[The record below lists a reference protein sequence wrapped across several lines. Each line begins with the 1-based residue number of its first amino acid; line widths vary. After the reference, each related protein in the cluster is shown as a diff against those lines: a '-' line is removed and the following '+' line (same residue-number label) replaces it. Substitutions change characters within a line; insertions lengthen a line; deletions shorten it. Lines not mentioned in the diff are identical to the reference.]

1 MDEKIYKKICSI
13 IMSENRWYLYDC
25 QDEKISEPSSA
36 RIFSSAM
43 NIRYRKNRNMSREDI
58 STVWVLVGFR
68 NDNKEW
74 IQVGRTK
81 NLTNLLDEIRE
92 DVKKFYGSGNKYASL
107 REQHYEKLVFYEIN
121 IDNYLKKDILFKK
134 IYGEVPQNEKFS
146 LAYYFIRAAYVEGK
160 LGAETSAYMYHESAL
175 DEYFYSYYKD
185 L

>member
-13 IMSENRWYLYDC
+13 IMSEDRWYLYDC
-25 QDEKISEPSSA
+25 KDKKISEPSSE

-43 NIRYRKNRNMSREDI
+43 NKRYRKNRNMSRTDI
-58 STVWVLVGFR
+58 STVWVLAGFK

-81 NLTNLLDEIRE
+81 NLTNLLAEVRKN
-92 DVKKFYGSGNKYASL
+92 VKNFYDSGNKYAAL
-107 REQHYEKLVFYEIN
+107 REKHYEKLVFYEID
-121 IDNYLKKDILFKK
+121 IDNYLKNDILFEK
-134 IYGEVPQNEKFS
+134 IYGEVPKDKNFS
-146 LAYYFIRAAYVEGK
+146 SAYYFIRAAYVEGK

-175 DEYFYSYYKD
+175 DEYFYSYYIS